1 MKDLSNNIIIT
12 YWEVFLELAVCK
24 LLSRAR
30 DGERSSDRGRP
41 DPWGRG
47 GRAEPLG
54 RPGGRLGRS
63 DPLGRPGVARH
74 DPWARNDREEQDRR
88 RMDDVS
94 RTTGEV
100 CIKYISTTP
109 LCYFISSIFLAIFL
123 ISEIFFKGCQNVR
136 ALGQKRNTTAL
147 GGRSSL
153 ASTVAA
159 ASRPTGAAA

>member
-1 MKDLSNNIIIT
+1 MISDYLQSVHEEQHYNRWAIMHIATWDFFLIPNERCQVNIRFPKMKDLSNNIIIT

-47 GRAEPLG
+47 GRSEPLG
-54 RPGGRLGRS
+54 RPGA
-63 DPLGRPGVARH
+63 ARH

-100 CIKYISTTP
+100 CIKYISTTN
-109 LCYFISSIFLAIFL
+109 SSMLF
-123 ISEIFFKGCQNVR
+123 
-136 ALGQKRNTTAL
+136 
-147 GGRSSL
+147 
-153 ASTVAA
+153 
-159 ASRPTGAAA
+159 

>member
-24 LLSRAR
+24 LLSCNARAR

-47 GRAEPLG
+47 DRAEPLG

-63 DPLGRPGVARH
+63 EPLGRPGAARH

-100 CIKYISTTP
+100 CIKYISTTNSSM
-109 LCYFISSIFLAIFL
+109 LFYIVYFSGNISYF
-123 ISEIFFKGCQNVR
+123 
-136 ALGQKRNTTAL
+136 
-147 GGRSSL
+147 
-153 ASTVAA
+153 
-159 ASRPTGAAA
+159 